1 MTRVEFSKCIVQL
14 MSMMIE
20 EGEDFLIDYC
30 LRSAEEQNRLFKAGK
45 SKCDGYKIKSAHQF
59 GKAVDIY
66 FVKNTKMNFKDKEKY
81 EYWHWKWECMGGR
94 KMIEWDWGHFEGRQ

>member
-14 MSMMIE
+14 MNLMID

-45 SKCDGYKIKSAHQF
+45 SKCDGYKIKSRHQL

-66 FVKNTKMNFKDKEKY
+66 FVKDGRLNFDRKKY
-81 EYWHWKWECMGGR
+81 EFWHWKWECMGGR
-94 KMIEWDWGHFEGRQ
+94 KMISWDTGHWE

>member
-45 SKCDGYKIKSAHQF
+45 SKC
-59 GKAVDIY
+59 
-66 FVKNTKMNFKDKEKY
+66 
-81 EYWHWKWECMGGR
+81 
-94 KMIEWDWGHFEGRQ
+94 EG